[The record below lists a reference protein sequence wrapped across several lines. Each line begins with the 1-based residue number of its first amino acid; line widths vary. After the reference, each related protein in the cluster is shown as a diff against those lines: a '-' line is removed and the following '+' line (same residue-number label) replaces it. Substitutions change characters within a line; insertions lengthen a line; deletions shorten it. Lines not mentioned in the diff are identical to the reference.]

1 MDVDL
6 NSILEA
12 IRKKSGG
19 DLPDE
24 VIEVS
29 LIRGR
34 CT

>member
-6 NSILEA
+6 KSILEA
-12 IRKKSGG
+12 VQKKSGV

-29 LIRGR
+29 LVRGHY
-34 CT
+34 T